1 MAATEQRNQLRIA
14 VLLTFEAQM
23 LDLAGIDLFGMVS
36 KEYLLATLP
45 KPIVSLG
52 LDVKVREKRR
62 WSRSRALASEY
73 NASLNID
80 DFNC

>member
-1 MAATEQRNQLRIA
+1 MGVTEQTNQLRIA

-36 KEYLLATLP
+36 KEYLEAALP

-52 LDVKVREKRR
+52 LDVKVRESKM
-62 WSRSRALASEY
+62 AD
-73 NASLNID
+73 I
-80 DFNC
+80 